1 MLGPPQRSSSRHV
14 HWADSTFDH
23 YKVLPPE
30 PAGLSGPST
39 LVEQST
45 EFAARTTSSVTEGD
59 GGTVYRQFSQRVG
72 GNPQCSPY
80 GPRFLGP
87 GNLGKVQHQLAR
99 AQDNAPWPGT
109 LSRPSQEQVSDDQV
123 GQSGD
128 CLQPDQTGGDTLPGS
143 LLSGMGDPP
152 LLQRPPHHDQS
163 TTSDGGTQC
172 DRRPAQPS
180 IQGDSHGVDFEQ
192 ERVQSRRKR
201 TRRARTRLVRHVPEQ
216 PASGL
221 CEPVSGP
228 SGASPGRSQLR
239 LEHTAAGLRVSTHAH
254 STQSATEDTGFH
266 SHSHPDSTGMADTV
280 LVSRPAESPHPTT
293 GGDSS
298 TRRPPHATGG
308 PPSVDPPQ
316 SGDVQLSRLDVVRD
330 SLTQRGFSEAAAQRI
345 AIPQKGSTRTVYDGK
360 WAEFCRW
367 CSGQQKDPI
376 RATVPVVADFLIHLF
391 DRTPPLAVSTIRGY
405 RSAIARTIPDGF
417 RITESKEISNLF
429 RSLGVDRPVTRTFYP
444 KWSLKIVLNYLL
456 KEPFEHISKCSLE
469 NLTLK
474 TVFLVTLASG
484 RRRSEIHA
492 LSVDPECFRFS
503 PNLSQVSLLTEPGF
517 LSKTQKTSK
526 MPAKIVIQSLAKHV
540 GHDLPDYALCPVR
553 APKAYK
559 DKTKS
564 EAVRKN
570 RKRLFIPY
578 RDSQDDIKP
587 HHISKWIVELV
598 KRAHRDANDDA
609 YQLANVTAHEVR
621 AIATSWAVYNNAPFE
636 EIMQAADWSGNT
648 TFTSFYSRAMAAHAE
663 GLYDLGPIVSAQRVV
678 HRPPSP
684 SGT

>member
-1 MLGPPQRSSSRHV
+1 
-14 HWADSTFDH
+14 
-23 YKVLPPE
+23 
-30 PAGLSGPST
+30 
-39 LVEQST
+39 
-45 EFAARTTSSVTEGD
+45 
-59 GGTVYRQFSQRVG
+59 
-72 GNPQCSPY
+72 
-80 GPRFLGP
+80 
-87 GNLGKVQHQLAR
+87 
-99 AQDNAPWPGT
+99 
-109 LSRPSQEQVSDDQV
+109 
-123 GQSGD
+123 
-128 CLQPDQTGGDTLPGS
+128 
-143 LLSGMGDPP
+143 
-152 LLQRPPHHDQS
+152 
-163 TTSDGGTQC
+163 
-172 DRRPAQPS
+172 
-180 IQGDSHGVDFEQ
+180 
-192 ERVQSRRKR
+192 
-201 TRRARTRLVRHVPEQ
+201 
-216 PASGL
+216 
-221 CEPVSGP
+221 
-228 SGASPGRSQLR
+228 
-239 LEHTAAGLRVSTHAH
+239 
-254 STQSATEDTGFH
+254 
-266 SHSHPDSTGMADTV
+266 MADTV

-345 AIPQKGSTRTVYDGK
+345 AIPQRGSTRTVYDGK

-405 RSAIARTIPDGF
+405 RSVIASTIPDGF

-429 RSLGVDRPVTRTFYP
+429 RSLGVDHPVTRTFYP

-484 RRRSEIHA
+484 RSEIHA

-553 APKAYK
+553 ALKAYK

-564 EAVRKN
+564 EAIRKN

-636 EIMQAADWSGNT
+636 EITRWPHTLRVYT
-648 TFTSFYSRAMAAHAE
+648 TWARSCQRREWCTGHPLRPGPSPGLYMNCIVNQDLFYSY
-663 GLYDLGPIVSAQRVV
+663 GITVV
-678 HRPPSP
+678 
-684 SGT
+684 